1 MAVRFSKLHLSW
13 SSTLCNMSLHNIWLK
28 VAGFITSTIV
38 IIIDISTFLFYQYA
52 TPIDRMYQ
60 GYLANRVLRYQLV
73 KYMNAYGWLTVSQS
87 WYFQYM
93 TDFSSGERLVYY
105 SNVCEECT
113 NKSADDIAKELWM
126 SLRRISTILA
136 YLNMM
141 NSNIKKKLKAL
152 VQLLLFEHNQFW
164 RLC

>member
-1 MAVRFSKLHLSW
+1 
-13 SSTLCNMSLHNIWLK
+13 
-28 VAGFITSTIV
+28 
-38 IIIDISTFLFYQYA
+38 
-52 TPIDRMYQ
+52 
-60 GYLANRVLRYQLV
+60 
-73 KYMNAYGWLTVSQS
+73 
-87 WYFQYM
+87 M

-141 NSNIKKKLKAL
+141 NSNMKKKLKAL
-152 VQLLLFEHNQFW
+152 VQPLLFEHNQF
-164 RLC
+164 